1 MPDQFGNP
9 TEEELRGTFTSAPN
23 FSHLPQPGSPEY
35 EANLAARNAQVY
47 SNSQG
52 RGYTVDTMGPDG
64 PVRQTGV
71 AAPFRTGANAPA
83 YQSLDPNNPLLPGDS
98 AATNRDLLGGG
109 AFGIRRWM
117 RDHPVGVILGTGAL
131 AAGGAALAGGFG
143 GGAGAAGGAAG
154 GAAAPAGASI
164 TAGEAVIGGAGAAGT
179 SALNASVPSL
189 APLLSGASSGFAGY
203 GSLGGFQPNSGLG
216 VFANGGQAG
225 MAGVGGGNAGALAA
239 SGALSSTP
247 GWLSTATQY
256 ADELGSLLSAANG
269 GGSGGGGQ
277 IPLQMPSIGMMGS
290 SVAPPTNRQSSPLNQ
305 SFTRFRGYGRKPMQF
320 RGATIWV

>member
-1 MPDQFGNP
+1 MPDIFGNP
-9 TEEELRGTFTSAPN
+9 TEAELRGQQAVSPN
-23 FSHLPQPGSPEY
+23 MFAHLPQPGSPEY
-35 EANLAARNAQVY
+35 DAAIAARNAQVY

-52 RGYTVDTMGPDG
+52 RGYTIDTMGPDG
-64 PVRQTGV
+64 PIHQTGV

-83 YQSLDPNNPLLPGDS
+83 YQSLDQNNPLLPGDS
-98 AATNRDLLGGG
+98 AATNRDVQGGG

-117 RDHPVGVILGTGAL
+117 RDHPVGVIGAFGAL
-131 AAGGAALAGGFG
+131 AAGGAALTGGFG
-143 GGAGAAGGAAG
+143 GGAGGAGAGAVDAAAGAAG
-154 GAAAPAGASI
+154 GGVGGATGAGV
-164 TAGEAVIGGAGAAGT
+164 GGGAGAGAAAGT
-179 SALNASVPSL
+179 
-189 APLLSGASSGFAGY
+189 GGFAGY

-256 ADELGSLLSAANG
+256 ADELGSLLSATNG
-269 GGSGGGGQ
+269 GGGEGGGQ
-277 IPLQMPSIGMMGS
+277 MPLQIPSIGMMGS